1 MVTHKPSSNR
11 FPNTIRNISGLTVL
25 CFYLPGHCALESH
38 LFKFQVP
45 YVSKYH
51 TRNAI
56 KDRVPQK
63 PYPIGRHI
71 PIQPIYGLTPHPGH
85 YRRDHHKPHGN
96 YFYRESLRADLSI
109 LSALS
114 LHCVTKTAQAGGFFK
129 NGRFMLDTFEPSVD
143 VVFTQL

>member
-1 MVTHKPSSNR
+1 MSH
-11 FPNTIRNISGLTVL
+11 
-25 CFYLPGHCALESH
+25 LPGHCALESH
-38 LFKFQVP
+38 LIKFQVP

-51 TRNAI
+51 TRDAI

-71 PIQPIYGLTPHPGH
+71 PIYVPPTPGTTV
-85 YRRDHHKPHGN
+85 GIITSLMEMI
-96 YFYRESLRADLSI
+96 FFRENLRADLSI

-129 NGRFMLDTFEPSVD
+129 NGGFMLDTFEPSVD